1 VSEVRTLMR
10 AARQCNVI
18 AQLGNQGH
26 SFDSIR
32 SFCEWIWSGAI
43 GAVHTV
49 HAFAGSQYSRIA
61 QLGQIEDRPPV
72 PAGLDWDL
80 WLGPAQYRP
89 YHPAYLPGK
98 WRAWTPFGS
107 GVIGDW
113 VCHVVDPVFW
123 ALDLGAPAAIQAEVM
138 DYDPQKHGLTF
149 PPGSKITYEFP
160 AKGPRGPVKLIWFDG
175 GAKPPRPAEM
185 EPDDKLP
192 GIGAVVMG
200 DKGTI
205 VYGSHGAGQLRL
217 IPAAKM
223 EAFPKPAKTLPRVK
237 EHHLDWIEAVKNG
250 RPAGSSFDYGGPLT
264 EIALL
269 GIVAIKL
276 AGRRLEWDSPKMRF
290 TNSQEATNFLV
301 PKLREGWSL
310 KL

>member
-1 VSEVRTLMR
+1 
-10 AARQCNVI
+10 
-18 AQLGNQGH
+18 
-26 SFDSIR
+26 
-32 SFCEWIWSGAI
+32 
-43 GAVHTV
+43 
-49 HAFAGSQYSRIA
+49 
-61 QLGQIEDRPPV
+61 
-72 PAGLDWDL
+72 
-80 WLGPAQYRP
+80 
-89 YHPAYLPGK
+89 LPGK
-98 WRAWTPFGS
+98 WRAFTPFGS

-123 ALDLGAPAAIQAEVM
+123 ALDLGAPAAIQAEVT
-138 DYDPQKHGLTF
+138 DYDPRKHGLTF
-149 PPGSKITYEFP
+149 PPGSKITYEFA
-160 AKGPRGPVKLIWFDG
+160 AKGQRGPVKLIWFDG
-175 GAKPPRPAEM
+175 DAKPPRPPEM

-223 EAFPKPAKTLPRVK
+223 DAFQKPAKTLPRVK

-250 RPAGSSFDYGGPLT
+250 RPAGSGFDYGGPLT

-276 AGRRLEWDSPKMRF
+276 AGQKLEWNGPQMRF
-290 TNSQEATNFLV
+290 TNSKEATDLLV
-301 PKLREGWSL
+301 PNLRAGWSL